1 MHNILYNIKYR
12 KGDESMLAANYTTV
26 RNNLKDYCDRASDDN
41 EIVLVTRKAD
51 KNVVIMSLDRL
62 NQLEKDLRNAQYLAK
77 IERGFAQIEAGK
89 GVAHELIED

>member
-1 MHNILYNIKYR
+1 
-12 KGDESMLAANYTTV
+12 MLAANYTTV

>member
-1 MHNILYNIKYR
+1 
-12 KGDESMLAANYTTV
+12 MLAANYTTV

-89 GVAHELIED
+89 GVTHELIED